1 MITAQATGIMR
12 DTQAALRFIDAEA
25 HGCNEQDETRTAH
38 YHCTNSAGNK
48 RHSSDSAHYQLQLLR
63 KKGHFSRR
71 LLGKWPTMTLLTNKQ
86 RCHVKKDT
94 EIRLYL
100 QERRKGMT
108 QRVAAARAGI
118 GERTARKYE
127 KAAALPSQLKRLHD
141 WKTRIDPFEEDWP
154 WVVAELERDPALQGS
169 TLFALLCERHPDRY
183 RPTQVRTLQRHIQQ
197 WRVLHGPDREVM
209 FAQQHVPGERG
220 QSDFTHM
227 EDLDVTIAGVPFPHL
242 VHHFVLTYS
251 NIEAVSI
258 CFSESFEAL
267 AEGIEKALW
276 QIGGVPK
283 QHRTDHLSAAVKNA
297 GKAHAKDW
305 TTRYEALMAHYGM
318 QPTKNNVTIAH
329 ENGDVEQSHHQFK
342 RAVDQALRVRAS
354 RDFPS
359 REAYER
365 FLQDLVRTRN
375 LKRSTRFAEEQ
386 EVLQL
391 LPTTTLAPCQEM
403 RVTVSQFST
412 IQVKANVYSVPS
424 RLIGT
429 SVLVRLKAE
438 TLEGYIGST
447 VVFTIPRLVGQK
459 QHRIDYHHV
468 IWSLVRKPGAFAAYR
483 YRDDLFPTTAFRLAY
498 DRLTSSGVERAD
510 RNYVR
515 ILHLAA
521 STSESDVE
529 TALSLL
535 LETNTLPIFDT
546 VRDLVHPPHATL
558 VPTLSTP
565 QLDLSSYDELIPSR
579 RTHASHC

>member
-1 MITAQATGIMR
+1 M
-12 DTQAALRFIDAEA
+12 
-25 HGCNEQDETRTAH
+25 TRL
-38 YHCTNSAGNK
+38 NI
-48 RHSSDSAHYQLQLLR
+48 
-63 KKGHFSRR
+63 
-71 LLGKWPTMTLLTNKQ
+71 KQ

-127 KAAALPSQLKRLHD
+127 QAAALPSQLKRPHD

-154 WVVAELERDPALQGS
+154 WVVSELERDPALQGS
-169 TLFALLCERHPDRY
+169 TLFALLCQRHPGRY
-183 RPTQVRTLQRHIQQ
+183 RPTQVRTLQRHMQQ

-209 FAQQHVPGERG
+209 FAQQHFPGERG

-227 EDLDVTIAGVPFPHL
+227 EDLGVTLADVPFPHM

-251 NIEAVSI
+251 NVEAVSI

-276 QIGGVPK
+276 QIGGVPL
-283 QHRTDHLSAAVKNA
+283 QHRTDHLTAAVKNA
-297 GKAHAKDW
+297 CKEHTKDW
-305 TTRYEALMAHYGM
+305 TKRYEALMAHYGM
-318 QPTKNNVTIAH
+318 QPTKNNVSIAH

-342 RAVDQALRVRAS
+342 QAVDQALRVRAS

-365 FLQDLVRTRN
+365 FLADLVRTRN
-375 LKRSTRFAEEQ
+375 LKRSDAFVQ
-386 EVLQL
+386 EREALL
-391 LPTTTLAPCQEM
+391 PLPTTPLSPCQEL

-412 IQVKANVYSVPS
+412 IQIKANVYSVPS

-429 SVLVRLKAE
+429 SLLVRLRAE
-438 TLEGYIGST
+438 TLEGYVGST
-447 VVFTIPRLVGQK
+447 VVFTMPRLIGKQ
-459 QHRIDYHHV
+459 QHRIDYRHV

-483 YRDDLFPTTAFRLAY
+483 YRDDLFPTTTFRLAY
-498 DRLTSSGVERAD
+498 DRLVSSRIERAD
-510 RNYVR
+510 RDYVR

-521 STSESDVE
+521 SLSESEVE
-529 TALSLL
+529 IALTLL
-535 LETNTLPIFDT
+535 LEASTLPCFDA
-546 VRDLVHPPHATL
+546 VRDLVHPPHSAEIL
-558 VPTLSTP
+558 ALSTP
-565 QLDLSSYDELIPSR
+565 HLDLSPYDELIPSR
-579 RTHASHC
+579 RSHA

>member
-1 MITAQATGIMR
+1 
-12 DTQAALRFIDAEA
+12 
-25 HGCNEQDETRTAH
+25 
-38 YHCTNSAGNK
+38 
-48 RHSSDSAHYQLQLLR
+48 
-63 KKGHFSRR
+63 
-71 LLGKWPTMTLLTNKQ
+71 MTLLNIKQ

-127 KAAALPSQLKRLHD
+127 QAAALPSQLKPLHN
-141 WKTRIDPFEEDWP
+141 WKTRVDPFEEDWP
-154 WVVAELERDPALQGS
+154 WVVSELERDPALQGS

-209 FAQQHVPGERG
+209 FAQQHFPGERG

-227 EDLDVTIAGVPFPHL
+227 EDVGVTLAGVPFPHL

-251 NIEAVSI
+251 NVEAVSI

-276 QIGGVPK
+276 QIGGAPL
-283 QHRTDHLSAAVKNA
+283 QHRTDHLTAAVKNA
-297 GKAHAKDW
+297 GKEHTQDW
-305 TTRYEALMAHYGM
+305 TKRYDALMAHYGM
-318 QPTKNNVTIAH
+318 QPTKNNVSIAH

-342 RAVDQALRVRAS
+342 QAVDQALRVRAS
-354 RDFPS
+354 RDFPT
-359 REAYER
+359 RVAYER
-365 FLQDLVRTRN
+365 FLADLIRTRN
-375 LKRSTRFAEEQ
+375 LKRSVAFVQ
-386 EVLQL
+386 EREALQP
-391 LPTTTLAPCQEM
+391 LPTTALSPCQEL

-412 IQVKANVYSVPS
+412 IQIKANVYSVPS

-438 TLEGYIGST
+438 TLEGYVGST
-447 VVFTIPRLVGQK
+447 VVFTIPRLIGKQ
-459 QHRIDYHHV
+459 QHRIDYRHV

-483 YRDDLFPTTAFRLAY
+483 YRDDLFPTTTFRLAY
-498 DRLTSSGVERAD
+498 DRLVSSTIERAD
-510 RNYVR
+510 RDYVR

-521 STSESDVE
+521 STSESEVE
-529 TALSLL
+529 IALTLL
-535 LETNTLPIFDT
+535 LEASSLPSFDA
-546 VRDLVHPPHATL
+546 VRDLVHPPHSAEIL
-558 VPTLSTP
+558 ALSTP
-565 QLDLSSYDELIPSR
+565 HLDLSAYDELIPSR
-579 RTHASHC
+579 RIHA